1 MFNPN
6 ALLNVGVS
14 LTARNKVCLFFFL
27 RLFWNPFLKID
38 DIVLGQAAPDDFSV
52 WTFADFALLQEMVL
66 KFD

>member
-6 ALLNVGVS
+6 TLLHVGVS
-14 LTARNKVCLFFFL
+14 LTARNKVCFFFL
-27 RLFWNPFLKID
+27 RLFWKPFLKID

>member
-6 ALLNVGVS
+6 ALLHVGVS
-14 LTARNKVCLFFFL
+14 LAARNKVCFFFL
-27 RLFWNPFLKID
+27 RLFWTPFLKID

-52 WTFADFALLQEMVL
+52 WTFADFALLQEMAL